1 MAKAQPPRFDVS
13 RDDIARVVT
22 RFYARVREH
31 SMMGPIFAVHVKDW
45 PAHERQEVDFWA
57 ATILREPGPSLNL
70 AATHIAAGN
79 VRPGMFAA
87 WLTVFDD
94 VLAEELTSHQAAA
107 WSALAHRIGR
117 TLRAS
122 VVERDT
128 LPGGIPKL
136 N

>member
-1 MAKAQPPRFDVS
+1 MAQAQPPRFDIS
-13 RDDIARVVT
+13 RGDIERVVS
-22 RFYARVREH
+22 RFYAGVRAH
-31 SMMGPIFAVHVKDW
+31 PVMGPVFAVHISDW
-45 PAHERQEVDFWA
+45 PTHERQETDFWA
-57 ATILREPGPSLNL
+57 TTILREPGAKLNL
-70 AATHIAAGN
+70 AAKHVSAGN
-79 VRPGMFAA
+79 VRPGMFSV
-87 WLTVFDD
+87 WLSLFDQ
-94 VLAEELTSHQAAA
+94 VLTEELNPDQAAA